1 MRSRANSYEG
11 LKKVELEA
19 ALDDYLAEHTD
30 RLSGRSDLQGYYN
43 SRSKA
48 LGSPV
53 KRETVKDEAEK
64 AVKVAKKRASK
75 VAEEVVAEYVQSFK
89 LQLQPTPRLAM
100 FCDAMRRVYPCER
113 AGCHSPSAR
122 V

>member
-1 MRSRANSYEG
+1 MRPRANSYDG

-19 ALDDYLAEHTD
+19 ALDDYLAEHTE

-53 KRETVKDEAEK
+53 KRERETVKDETDK
-64 AVKVAKKRASK
+64 AVKVVKKRASK
-75 VAEEVVAEYVQSFK
+75 VAEDVSAE
-89 LQLQPTPRLAM
+89 
-100 FCDAMRRVYPCER
+100 
-113 AGCHSPSAR
+113 
-122 V
+122 